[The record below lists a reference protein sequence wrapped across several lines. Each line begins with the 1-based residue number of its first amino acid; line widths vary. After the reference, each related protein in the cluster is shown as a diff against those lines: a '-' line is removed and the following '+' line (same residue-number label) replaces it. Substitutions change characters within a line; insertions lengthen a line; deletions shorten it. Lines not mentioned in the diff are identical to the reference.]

1 MIRVRIGRHG
11 PFLQQGEGGPGKTAG
26 VPPTIAPADL
36 SVAKAM
42 AYIRAKAE
50 GPRLLGVDAKT
61 GMNVFAINGRFGA
74 YVQLGETPEKGVK
87 EKPRRSSLT
96 GALTESTVTL
106 EDALKLLELPR
117 ELGTHAESGQPVVA
131 GLGRFGPYIKHGDD
145 YRSLEPTDDL
155 FTVDLDR
162 ALVLLA
168 APKRS
173 ARQAAKRVIR
183 TIEVPDGTALQ
194 VLEGRYGPYVT
205 DGELNASIPK
215 GSDPATLSL
224 DEARALLEA
233 RRGAPPSPRRGRRAA
248 AGPARGR
255 RHAARPGD
263 DAAAPAPPV
272 KAKARAKAKATPK
285 PPARPKAA
293 ARKSTVRKR
302 AS

>member
-1 MIRVRIGRHG
+1 
-11 PFLQQGEGGPGKTAG
+11 
-26 VPPTIAPADL
+26 
-36 SVAKAM
+36 VAKAM

-50 GPRLLGVDAKT
+50 GPRLLGIDPKS
-61 GMNVFAINGRFGA
+61 GMNVYAINGRFGA

-87 EKPRRSSLT
+87 EKPKRSSLT
-96 GALTESTVTL
+96 GALTESTVSL

-117 ELGTHAESGQPVVA
+117 ELGTHAESGQPIVA

-145 YRSLEPTDDL
+145 YRSLEATDDL
-155 FTVDLDR
+155 FTVDVER

-183 TIEVPDGTALQ
+183 TIEVPDGGNALQ

-205 DGELNASIPK
+205 DGDLNASIPK

-255 RHAARPGD
+255 RHSTRTGD
-263 DAAAPAPPV
+263 DAVVPAVPV
-272 KAKARAKAKATPK
+272 KSKSTVRAKAKPESK
-285 PPARPKAA
+285 VRPKAA
-293 ARKSTVRKR
+293 ARKPTVRKR
-302 AS
+302 